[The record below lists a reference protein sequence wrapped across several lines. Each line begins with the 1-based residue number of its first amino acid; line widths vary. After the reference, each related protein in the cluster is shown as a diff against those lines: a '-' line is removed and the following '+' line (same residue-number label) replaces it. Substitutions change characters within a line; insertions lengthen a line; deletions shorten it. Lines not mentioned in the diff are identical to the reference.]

1 MEHTLREICAQLGV
15 SHRTVQGYEKWGL
28 LAPTGKNKYG
38 YLLYDQLAVEKIK
51 TIRFYQLAGGICP
64 QGDQRAVG
72 RAESCEKVG
81 VPGPDGSAGGEAS
94 GTGTPD
100 PTSQS
105 VSQNLVNFAQGH
117 VPHFFRR

>member
-51 TIRFYQLAGGICP
+51 TIRFYQLAGFALKEIKELLDAP
-64 QGDQRAVG
+64 NHVKKLAFQARMVQL
-72 RAESCEKVG
+72 EEKHREQELLIQQVK
-81 VPGPDGSAGGEAS
+81 AYLK
-94 GTGTPD
+94 T
-100 PTSQS
+100 
-105 VSQNLVNFAQGH
+105 L
-117 VPHFFRR
+117 